1 MLKDLRAVD
10 LIALVVIVGMFVLQ
24 YKGVSTMVP
33 QSILLIIGYYF
44 GKKSQILTTNDNVQ
58 NGN

>member
-1 MLKDLRAVD
+1 MIKDLRAVD

-24 YKGVSTMVP
+24 YKGISPMVP

-44 GKKSQILTTNDNVQ
+44 GKKSQILTTNDNAQ